1 LNETRK
7 NVDVLDLVL
16 VLLVLVLLV
25 LVLLVLV
32 LQVLVLDQC
41 VALTTREKVFLK
53 EIVKFFTRQAF

>member
-7 NVDVLDLVL
+7 NVDVLD
-16 VLLVLVLLV
+16 LVLVLLV

-53 EIVKFFTRQAF
+53 EIVKFLTRQAF